1 MEGLSEEA
9 VFVLKP
15 KWSKGMNP
23 ETVWKEQCYRW
34 EPAHVVA
41 LCGKEVGILEWRQ
54 GWGENSVVWHH
65 LRAGLR
71 IWVLGGEDHSY
82 SCPAGSVC
90 HLYSPQDKTHRFTG
104 SGRGTTLVGICW
116 GTPCWV
122 LITISQDWEKS
133 QRNLR

>member
-71 IWVLGGEDHSY
+71 IWVLGGRTIAT
-82 SCPAGSVC
+82 PAQQGLSAT
-90 HLYSPQDKTHRFTG
+90 YTHHRIKPTD
-104 SGRGTTLVGICW
+104 SRGAGGGQPL
-116 GTPCWV
+116 
-122 LITISQDWEKS
+122 
-133 QRNLR
+133 